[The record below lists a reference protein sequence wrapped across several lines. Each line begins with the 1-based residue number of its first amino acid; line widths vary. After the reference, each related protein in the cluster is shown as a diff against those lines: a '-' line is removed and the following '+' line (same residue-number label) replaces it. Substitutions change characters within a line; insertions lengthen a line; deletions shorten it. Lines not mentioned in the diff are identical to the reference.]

1 MKILKKV
8 FSIFLM
14 PYKKYSEDLERVSCK
29 VDTLQETLND
39 YYVSA
44 SAQQECLKK
53 IENLINKNNQNIGK
67 ITEKFAEVQDEN
79 LRKLEQYRFIQE
91 KNMENNIGLVLEE
104 IKKTQTNIIQVM
116 TNYKIQLDMLSWQAL
131 KKDSEEI
138 IVCKKR
144 IFLQLPKAVGKL
156 RYTQLLELYLLK
168 EFKKICE
175 ENNLTYWLWGGSLL
189 GALRHKGF
197 IPWDDDID
205 VGMFREDILKLKTIL
220 DSNLDFKI
228 EICYDAY
235 VFCRQIR
242 LKFREDNPV
251 FIDIFAFDYCVSN
264 QDIVTET
271 KIKEKEKLLKTF
283 NESQEQYVL
292 DFKSRGI
299 INQEFYAYNLIE
311 NIFNEHQKN
320 IYNTNLI
327 CEKKSSDVKGIIYGI
342 DNYDPDVSGAYNI
355 DWYMPLGT
363 LEFEDD
369 TFSVPAN
376 VMGVLQEI
384 YGDDIYS
391 FPTGIPHFSHLDIS
405 SLSIEQKL
413 NEILKQ

>member
-1 MKILKKV
+1 
-8 FSIFLM
+8 M

-175 ENNLTYWLWGGSLL
+175 ENNLTYWLWGGCFPAFFLCHRRKYS
-189 GALRHKGF
+189 RQ
-197 IPWDDDID
+197 
-205 VGMFREDILKLKTIL
+205 FRL
-220 DSNLDFKI
+220 
-228 EICYDAY
+228 
-235 VFCRQIR
+235 
-242 LKFREDNPV
+242 
-251 FIDIFAFDYCVSN
+251 
-264 QDIVTET
+264 
-271 KIKEKEKLLKTF
+271 
-283 NESQEQYVL
+283 
-292 DFKSRGI
+292 
-299 INQEFYAYNLIE
+299 
-311 NIFNEHQKN
+311 H
-320 IYNTNLI
+320 
-327 CEKKSSDVKGIIYGI
+327 
-342 DNYDPDVSGAYNI
+342 
-355 DWYMPLGT
+355 
-363 LEFEDD
+363 
-369 TFSVPAN
+369 SVP
-376 VMGVLQEI
+376 
-384 YGDDIYS
+384 
-391 FPTGIPHFSHLDIS
+391 
-405 SLSIEQKL
+405 
-413 NEILKQ
+413 